1 MKTFVFTQENIQLA
15 KEALAKYP
23 KERGKSAVMELLWI
37 AQRQNQN
44 WIPEAAIVYIADF
57 LEIPNVRVFE
67 LATFYSMY
75 NLKPV
80 GKYFLQVCG
89 TTPCML
95 MGAEDIMSAIQKELK
110 IQNGEIT
117 EDKLFSLLEV
127 ECLGACSN
135 GPMIQ
140 INDDYYEDL
149 TPEIMKE
156 IIANLKA
163 GKAIKIGSQKG
174 RKSAE
179 TKELL

>member
-1 MKTFVFTQENIQLA
+1 MTFTFTPENLSLA
-15 KEALAKYP
+15 QNAIAKYP
-23 KERGKSAVMELLWI
+23 SERKQSAVMELLWI

-44 WIPEAAIVYIADF
+44 WIPKHAIEYIASI
-57 LEIPNVRVFE
+57 LEMANARVFE
-67 LATFYSMY
+67 IATFYSMY

-80 GKYFLQVCG
+80 GKYYIQACG

-95 MGAEDIMSAIQKELK
+95 MGSEEIMNTIYQELGIK
-110 IQNGEIT
+110 SGQSTADG
-117 EDKLFSLLEV
+117 LFTLLEV

-149 TPEIMKE
+149 TPETTRQ
-156 IIANLKA
+156 IIQALTK
-163 GKAIKIGSQKG
+163 GDKIKIGSQTG

-179 TKELL
+179 TKELI